1 MEQVAWHSSA
11 RISSTPSKPI
21 KTRDTCPLDPPA
33 TNYLPPHAHFKT
45 SLRNPARSNQAPHIQ
60 FIFGPSNPLTQTT
73 RRSRQE
79 GLPNP
84 LFDTRFDVPRVFA
97 TRGLVAPYRTPRA
110 PPPLRNAQ
118 SSAGTETSTLVGINL
133 HKGRWALLP
142 LSPPILLPSTS
153 YRCHGDE
160 DNAREDSVVCGG
172 CGESSLEILP
182 NKRCCCI
189 AYCTKRFWDGIR
201 TIVINVK

>member
-21 KTRDTCPLDPPA
+21 KTRDTCPLDRPA

-73 RRSRQE
+73 RRSKQE

-110 PPPLRNAQ
+110 PPPSVTRKALPALKHLR
-118 SSAGTETSTLVGINL
+118 SSASIYTRGGGRYYPHRRQYCFRQLHIAVMGTKTTLGSIVLFAGVVENHRWKFFLIRGAVAL
-133 HKGRWALLP
+133 HIVR
-142 LSPPILLPSTS
+142 
-153 YRCHGDE
+153 
-160 DNAREDSVVCGG
+160 SVFGMGFV
-172 CGESSLEILP
+172 
-182 NKRCCCI
+182 R
-189 AYCTKRFWDGIR
+189 
-201 TIVINVK
+201 